1 MSAQTGLAKSGHS
14 WWQWPVAGYLVRR
27 VLAWSAQHLCLG
39 SVCSLGKRLRRVT
52 WQPCTILHSCHQ
64 HPRVLTRP
72 YPYQHVLGVA
82 SKILATRASGACE
95 ESIPSGTAVPWR
107 SLQGPMQQR
116 PPQGMP
122 LLAYGAGK
130 GWGLCTSSGLAPHP
144 QPQLLPPLRASAV
157 ASSPSAKFTSFFLG
171 EQVLSG
177 PEVLVWPSHVI
188 ALGGTDLLF
197 HRSVQTK
204 LMPDSSW
211 SAPVPVSAGV
221 MSLSQGFVMLFVL
234 QRLTVVLHFKQKWG
248 YHSVTPS
255 FFFIEL
261 ELQSG

>member
-1 MSAQTGLAKSGHS
+1 MA
-14 WWQWPVAGYLVRR
+14 
-27 VLAWSAQHLCLG
+27 VLAGAHAAATPAGRAPPGVWGGEGLG
-39 SVCSLGKRLRRVT
+39 ARHILR
-52 WQPCTILHSCHQ
+52 P
-64 HPRVLTRP
+64 
-72 YPYQHVLGVA
+72 
-82 SKILATRASGACE
+82 
-95 ESIPSGTAVPWR
+95 
-107 SLQGPMQQR
+107 GP
-116 PPQGMP
+116 PPP
-122 LLAYGAGK
+122 AA
-130 GWGLCTSSGLAPHP
+130 APA
-144 QPQLLPPLRASAV
+144 PLRASAV

-204 LMPDSSW
+204 LMPDSTW
-211 SAPVPVSAGV
+211 SAPVSVSVGV

-255 FFFIEL
+255 FCFIEL